1 MPPRLKLGL
10 VGAGPVATRYCVPAI
25 RAVPEVVAYLV
36 ADVDGDR
43 AQTVAQTCP
52 FVHWTKDYQELCS
65 QVDLAVVALPNHL
78 HQPVACRLLEA
89 GVHVLCVKPMVR
101 NVDECWHMLSCA
113 DSGGAVLGVGHHRR
127 FRSNFLQAEDL
138 LTKGLIGPSNS
149 H

>member
-89 GVHVLCVKPMVR
+89 GVHVLCVKPMR
-101 NVDECWHMLSCA
+101 AMLTNAGTCLAARTLVGQSSA
-113 DSGGAVLGVGHHRR
+113 WVTIGGSARISYKPR
-127 FRSNFLQAEDL
+127 
-138 LTKGLIGPSNS
+138 IC
-149 H
+149 